1 MLKPY
6 PLDKVYTFR
15 PASIQHEKIVHTAC
29 SPHPNVVSYT
39 VMTYYDIRT
48 LKRLKH
54 SAFCYTRPELPL
66 HITFQRKITFSPIY
80 NLL

>member
-48 LKRLKH
+48 LKKG
-54 SAFCYTRPELPL
+54 SN
-66 HITFQRKITFSPIY
+66 I
-80 NLL
+80 LLFATPGLSCHCT

>member
-54 SAFCYTRPELPL
+54 SICFLL
-66 HITFQRKITFSPIY
+66 HQA
-80 NLL
+80 

>member
-39 VMTYYDIRT
+39 VMTYYDI
-48 LKRLKH
+48 KRL
-54 SAFCYTRPELPL
+54 
-66 HITFQRKITFSPIY
+66 
-80 NLL
+80 